1 MKFFF
6 SKILKEIEKK
16 ASLVNRPL
24 TLMELCGTHSQTIA
38 AFGLKKIL
46 PSNLS
51 LIAGPGCP
59 VCVTSQRDVESVA
72 GLALAGIPIATYG
85 DTLKIF
91 DTSVLLKKNGGNK
104 IDISVVYDAAE
115 ALQLKRKKP
124 NLVFWGLGFETTAP
138 MSAWAIKK
146 GLTVYSTHKKFFP
159 AMKALLRNKELKID
173 GFINPGHVSAI
184 TGIKIYES
192 LKIPQVVAGFEAE
205 DVLQAISWL
214 LDQIISKKFQVQN
227 EYQRVVKREGNKR
240 AQKIIQ
246 EVFEVKDAFWR
257 GLGKIK
263 RSGLAIRKK
272 YQKQDAEYV
281 YSKLLKKIRKKI
293 IPQQPTAC
301 QCGKILQG
309 VRRPQECSLFAKI
322 CQPENPQGP
331 CMVSV
336 EGICYIEYKYG
347 EY

>member
-1 MKFFF
+1 MKFSF

-16 ASLVNRPL
+16 ASLINRPL
-24 TLMELCGTHSQTIA
+24 TFMELCGTHSQTIA

-46 PSNLS
+46 PKNLS

-72 GLALAGIPIATYG
+72 GLALARIPIATYG

-91 DTSVLLKKNGGNK
+91 DTSVLLKKNRGSQ
-104 IDISVVYDAAE
+104 IDISVVYDITE
-115 ALQLKRKKP
+115 ALRLKSQKP
-124 NLVFWGLGFETTAP
+124 NLVFWGIGFETTAP

-159 AMKALLRNKELKID
+159 AMKTLLQNRELKID

-184 TGIKIYES
+184 TGTKIYEN
-192 LKIPQVVAGFEAE
+192 LRFPQVVAGFEPE

-214 LDQIISKKFQVQN
+214 LDQIISKKPRVQN
-227 EYQRVVKREGNKR
+227 EYKRVVKREGNKR

-246 EVFEVKDAFWR
+246 EVFEVKDSFWR

-263 RSGLAIRKK
+263 KSGLVIRKK
-272 YQKQDAEYV
+272 YRAQDAEYV
-281 YSKLLKKIRKKI
+281 YSQLLRKIRKKI
-293 IPQQPTAC
+293 ILPPSAC

-309 VRRPQECSLFAKI
+309 IYRPQECPLFAKI

-336 EGICYIEYKYG
+336 EGACHIEYKYG
-347 EY
+347 EK